1 MSSFC
6 RANTAICT
14 RAKKDMQSDT
24 SGRWVAMGWDGM
36 EPVAVD
42 GAGSGA
48 GAGPM
53 ATDVASLLKSSQFG
67 AHRSRR

>member
-1 MSSFC
+1 LHQSQKGYAKRYE
-6 RANTAICT
+6 RAMGW
-14 RAKKDMQSDT
+14 D
-24 SGRWVAMGWDGM
+24 GMGWDGM